1 MDESQAYIVVGA
13 KISPDMHSAIIEYR
27 RTSGADSMS
36 SALRDLLAV
45 GLAEVAHD
53 DQAIRRT
60 HIENARASALR
71 RMRTIVK
78 VMAEKSIDLFDTPGL
93 FAEEELE
100 DQT

>member
-1 MDESQAYIVVGA
+1 MDESQAYLVVGA
-13 KISPDMHSAIIEYR
+13 KLSPAMHDAIIEYR

-36 SALRDLLAV
+36 SAIRDLLAV
-45 GLAEVAHD
+45 GLAEIAHD
-53 DQAIRRT
+53 DLAVRRT
-60 HIENARASALR
+60 RAENARASALR

-78 VMAEKSIDLFDTPGL
+78 IMAEKSIELFDTPGL